1 MDMNDVEF
9 LPDEPE
15 IAVSGGGVALL
26 PGPADVGSVRPFHE
40 ASVMMIDD
48 EPTTVDIVRGLLEV
62 NGYDDFRGETD
73 PVVGVQR
80 VIAERPDVLL
90 LDLMM
95 PGMSGFEV
103 LRRVRRDPQS
113 AAMPVIVMT
122 SASDSRTKMRVLEL
136 GATDFLEKPVDP
148 SELVLRLRN
157 TLAFKAVRDRS
168 AWFDLLTELPNRR
181 LLLSRTAIA
190 MRRSVASQTS
200 CALLHIEITR
210 LRELTQAF
218 GQRVADEAVRE
229 IAQRV
234 KLQLGAEPAAEG
246 RGDDAHRAM
255 VARSGPDDL
264 TVLIPV
270 LQRAEDAEPLARRLL
285 ATFEKPVS
293 LDGRDWYPMAAIGI
307 AAGPQD
313 AAEPEALLRCASAA
327 ATAVRSRP
335 GGGFGYY
342 SPAQNDAAV
351 RRMTMEAQLRR
362 AIDRDEFVLH
372 YQPKI
377 DMEIGLTIGCE
388 ALLRWRHPERG
399 MVPPAEFIPVAEQA
413 GLIVDVG
420 TWVLHEACRAARRWL
435 DAGTPCRVAVNIA
448 SPHFHDGRLLRDVK
462 SALDAVGLPPD
473 LLVVELTES
482 MLMGSAEESLRTL
495 HELKTL
501 GVSISLDDFGTGYS
515 SLAYLKRMPLDEL
528 KIDCSFVSGLP
539 DDDENLAIVRAVIAM
554 SGSLGLSVIAEGVET
569 ERQARAL
576 LMLGCTA
583 CQGWLYAK
591 ALPETAFVHRLAED
605 AARLREHREHP
616 PTIDASAG
624 ATSAAAAGA

>member
-9 LPDEPE
+9 LPDESE
-15 IAVSGGGVALL
+15 IAVSSGGMALL

-48 EPTTVDIVRGLLEV
+48 EPSTVDIVRGLLEV

-73 PVVGVQR
+73 PLVGVQR

-113 AAMPVIVMT
+113 ATMPVIVMT

-181 LLLSRTAIA
+181 LLLSRTSIAI
-190 MRRSVASQTS
+190 RRSVASQTS

-218 GQRVADEAVRE
+218 GQRVADDAVRE
-229 IAQRV
+229 ISQRV
-234 KLQLGAEPAAEG
+234 KRQLGVEPVAEG
-246 RGDDAHRAM
+246 RVDDAQRAM
-255 VARSGPDDL
+255 VARSGPNDL
-264 TVLIPV
+264 AVLMPG
-270 LQRAEDAEPLARRLL
+270 LQRVEDAEPLARRLL
-285 ATFEKPVS
+285 AAFEKPVS
-293 LDGRDWYPMAAIGI
+293 LDGRDWYPMVAIGI
-307 AAGPQD
+307 ATGPQD
-313 AAEPEALLRCASAA
+313 TTESEALLRCASAA
-327 ATAVRSRP
+327 ATAVSSRP

-377 DMEIGLTIGCE
+377 DMELGLTIGCE

-399 MVPPAEFIPVAEQA
+399 MVPPTEFIPIAEQA
-413 GLIVDVG
+413 GLIVDIG
-420 TWVLHEACRAARRWL
+420 TWVLYEACRAARRWV
-435 DAGTPCRVAVNIA
+435 DAGTPCRVSVNIA
-448 SPHFHDGRLLRDVK
+448 SPHFHDGRLLRDVRA
-462 SALDAVGLPPD
+462 ALDSVGLPPE

-495 HELKTL
+495 HDLKAL

-569 ERQARAL
+569 EGQARAL
-576 LMLGCTA
+576 LMLGCNA

-591 ALPETAFVHRLAED
+591 ALPETAFLHRLAED
-605 AARLREHREHP
+605 AVRVREQRGRP
-616 PTIDASAG
+616 STIEAIAG
-624 ATSAAAAGA
+624 A